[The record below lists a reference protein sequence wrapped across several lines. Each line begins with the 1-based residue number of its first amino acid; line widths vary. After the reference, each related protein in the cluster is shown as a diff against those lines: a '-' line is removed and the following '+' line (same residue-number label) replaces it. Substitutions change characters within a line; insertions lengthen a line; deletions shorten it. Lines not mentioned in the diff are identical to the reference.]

1 MVNNIK
7 EFDYVV
13 LGAGIYGLYS
23 ACILAE
29 KGNTVAVIE
38 YEPASFQR
46 ASFVNQARIHNG
58 YHYPRSFTTAKQ
70 TASYFREFC
79 EEFDFALMN
88 KFENIYAIASHY
100 SQTNAEQFQKFC
112 DHARIPCSEVD
123 PSPYFKPDLIEA
135 AFSIQEYS
143 FDAPKIRNYLL
154 GKIQSNDNA
163 EILYSTHVIKAEIQD
178 QNYRLQLSDGSIFKA
193 SNVINATYASLNQ
206 TQELFGL
213 PKLPLKYELCEVTL
227 CKVSSA
233 AENFGMTVMDGP
245 FFSLVPFG
253 TSGFHVLSAVPYTPH
268 LTSTSPVPT
277 FDCQKNNPNCTPQ
290 QLQNCSTC
298 EARPE
303 SAFPLMRQLAS
314 KYLHE
319 SITIEFEEAL
329 FAVKTIPHASEIDD
343 ARPTFI
349 QKVNSNPNFISVL
362 SGKISTIYDLK
373 RQFL

>member
-1 MVNNIK
+1 MNK
-7 EFDYVV
+7 EFDYVI

-88 KFENIYAIASHY
+88 KFENIYAIADHY
-100 SQTNAEQFQKFC
+100 SQTNAEQFRKFC
-112 DHARIPCSEVD
+112 EHAGIPCVEVD
-123 PSPYFKPDLIEA
+123 PSAYFQPNLIEA

-154 GKIQSNDNA
+154 SKIQSFPGS
-163 EILYSTHVIKAEIQD
+163 EIHYSTHVVKAEID
-178 QNYRLQLSDGSIFKA
+178 HGNYRLYLNDGSILA
-193 SNVINATYASLNQ
+193 AGNVINTTYASLNQ
-206 TQELFGL
+206 IQQLFGL
-213 PKLPLKYELCEVTL
+213 PKLQLKYELCEVTL
-227 CKVSSA
+227 CKVTAA
-233 AENFGMTVMDGP
+233 AENLGMTVMDGP

-268 LTSTSPVPT
+268 LTSKDVVPT
-277 FDCQKNNPNCTPQ
+277 FDCQKNNPNCTSL
-290 QLQNCSTC
+290 QLQNCSMC
-298 EARPE
+298 DARPE
-303 SAFPLMRQLAS
+303 TAFPLMRQLAS
-314 KYLHE
+314 KYLNQ

-329 FAVKTIPHASEIDD
+329 FAVKTIPYAAEIDD

-349 QKVNSNPNFISVL
+349 QKINSNPNFISVL

-373 RQFL
+373 REFL

>member
-1 MVNNIK
+1 MK
-7 EFDYVV
+7 EFDYVI

-23 ACILAE
+23 ACILAA
-29 KGNTVAVIE
+29 KGQTIAVLE

-88 KFENIYAIASHY
+88 QFENIYAIADHY
-100 SQTNAEQFQKFC
+100 SQTNAEQFVKFC
-112 DHARIPCSEVD
+112 ANAGIPCTEVD
-123 PSPYFKPDLIEA
+123 HLTYFQPNMIEA

-143 FDAPKIRNYLL
+143 FDAPKIRNHLL
-154 GKIQSNDNA
+154 QKLQS
-163 EILYSTHVIKAEIQD
+163 YSKAEIHYSMHVVRAEVEQG
-178 QNYRLQLSDGSIFKA
+178 NYKLDLNDGSVILA
-193 SNVINATYASLNQ
+193 SNVINTTYASLNQ
-206 TQELFGL
+206 IQELFGL

-227 CKVSSA
+227 CKVTSP
-233 AENFGMTVMDGP
+233 ENVGMTVMDGP

-253 TSGFHVLSAVPYTPH
+253 TSGLHVLSAVPYTPH
-268 LTSTSPVPT
+268 LTSTSDVPI
-277 FDCQKNNPNCTPQ
+277 FECQKNNPKCNAQ

-303 SAFPLMRQLAS
+303 SAFHLMRQLAS
-314 KYLHE
+314 KYLNE
-319 SITIEFEEAL
+319 SIKIEFEEAL
-329 FAVKTIPHASEIDD
+329 FAVKTIPFASEIDD
-343 ARPTFI
+343 ARPTLI

-373 RQFL
+373 REFQ